1 MVLGLH
7 GAWRSRDRTHR
18 HVRRSAGIGGGG
30 AFAVLISLLLMAA
43 PVEATGAL
51 LGTLTVVPEAGP
63 AGTIF
68 LVQGSGYPHSWAA
81 GRLEVA
87 VRPAP
92 PATAPPPTVEGSI
105 GAYVDATGR
114 FQTTLDST
122 GLRPGRY
129 TVFVWSQ
136 HSPDEVITE
145 ATIVITP
152 TAPTLPGAGGGMVA
166 SSRQVSRHLVLGAG
180 ILFIISGALAALR
193 YRSRRLLFRSSA
205 G

>member
-1 MVLGLH
+1 MVRELH
-7 GAWRSRDRTHR
+7 GARVSRARAHR
-18 HVRRSAGIGGGG
+18 HWLRSAGRGGFGSC
-30 AFAVLISLLLMAA
+30 ALLISLFLLVA
-43 PVEATGAL
+43 PVEATRPM

-68 LVQGSGYPHSWAA
+68 QAQGSGYPQNWAA
-81 GRLEVA
+81 GRLELA

-105 GAYVDATGR
+105 GVYVDATGQ

-122 GLRPGRY
+122 GLLPGRY

-152 TAPTLPGAGGGMVA
+152 AAPTLPGTGGGMVA
-166 SSRQVSRHLVLGAG
+166 SSRQVLGHIG
-180 ILFIISGALAALR
+180 IGGGVLFIIGGTLAALR
-193 YRSRRLLFRSSA
+193 YRRQRLPRRSSSR
-205 G
+205 